1 MSQESILDVTTVS
14 RKTPRDGKLEVTQ
27 AVSERLTSVGP
38 SLEVVV
44 DDSRATGAIE
54 AMACTCARADGAGHV
69 HYFLVSEVLRT
80 LEPEARVSL
89 GLDVEQ
95 RVVRARTLR

>member
-1 MSQESILDVTTVS
+1 MSLESILDVTTVS
-14 RKTPRDGKLEVTQ
+14 RKTARDGKLEITQ
-27 AVSERLTSVGP
+27 AVSERLSHVGP

-44 DDSRATGAIE
+44 GDSRATGTIE
-54 AMACTCARADGAGHV
+54 SMACTCARADGAGHV
-69 HYFLVSEVLRT
+69 HHFLVSEVLRT

-95 RVVRARTLR
+95 RVVRARMLR